1 LPVQRGLDPAYPALS
16 WGLNA
21 SAQAPVD
28 QAGLWRTIA
37 GAVFE
42 TPSAKGSILCFR
54 RDYPAE
60 HLMQHPKQTT
70 RSVLLA
76 FQEQG
81 LVTIVLS
88 QRMGAQNRILAGC
101 GWREGAG
108 IDTSGRKMIP
118 NFNKP
123 AGFDCIVTV
132 GDSAEE
138 GGYVL
143 IDPAQ
148 DGKSLTLFI
157 QSPITAENDSP
168 RKATGYNLTL
178 GKEDRTFA
186 LTRIDSKACQSFK
199 AVTE

>member
-1 LPVQRGLDPAYPALS
+1 MCGHNRCSYSCQVGGAKRSALS
-16 WGLNA
+16 TDLGLGGRS
-21 SAQAPVD
+21 SAFDATT
-28 QAGLWRTIA
+28 L
-37 GAVFE
+37 
-42 TPSAKGSILCFR
+42 PSISCSTRCMTTGSV
-54 RDYPAE
+54 
-60 HLMQHPKQTT
+60 M
-70 RSVLLA
+70 LA

-88 QRMGAQNRILAGC
+88 QRTGTQNRILAGC

-108 IDTSGRKMIP
+108 IDTSDRRMIP

>member
-1 LPVQRGLDPAYPALS
+1 LGTKVAELKDPLS
-16 WGLNA
+16 PL
-21 SAQAPVD
+21 
-28 QAGLWRTIA
+28 T
-37 GAVFE
+37 
-42 TPSAKGSILCFR
+42 SAKGSILCFR
-54 RDYPAE
+54 RDYTAG

-81 LVTIVLS
+81 LVTIVMS
-88 QRMGAQNRILAGC
+88 QRTGARNRILAGC

-108 IDTSGRKMIP
+108 IDTSDRKMIP
-118 NFNKP
+118 NFDKP

-168 RKATGYNLTL
+168 GKAKGYNLTL
-178 GKEDRTFA
+178 GREDRTFA
-186 LTRIDSKACQSFK
+186 LTRIGPKACQSFK

>member
-1 LPVQRGLDPAYPALS
+1 MVAADRSVALRLGCAAIVAAAIPAWSAELKDPLS
-16 WGLNA
+16 PL
-21 SAQAPVD
+21 
-28 QAGLWRTIA
+28 T
-37 GAVFE
+37 
-42 TPSAKGSILCFR
+42 SAKGSILCFR
-54 RDYPAE
+54 RDYFAG

-81 LVTIVLS
+81 LVTIVMS
-88 QRMGAQNRILAGC
+88 QRTGAQNRILAGC

-108 IDTSGRKMIP
+108 IDTSDRKMIP
-118 NFNKP
+118 NFDKP

-157 QSPITAENDSP
+157 QSPITAGNDSP
-168 RKATGYNLTL
+168 GEAKGYNLTL
-178 GKEDRTFA
+178 GREDRTFA
-186 LTRIDSKACQSFK
+186 LTRIGPKACQSFK

>member
-1 LPVQRGLDPAYPALS
+1 MVATDRLVALRLGCAIIIAAAIPATSAEHKDPLS
-16 WGLNA
+16 PLT
-21 SAQAPVD
+21 SA
-28 QAGLWRTIA
+28 R
-37 GAVFE
+37 
-42 TPSAKGSILCFR
+42 GSILCFR
-54 RDYPAE
+54 RDYSPE

-76 FQEQG
+76 FQDQG
-81 LVTIVLS
+81 LVTIVLN
-88 QRMGAQNRILAGC
+88 QRTGAQNRGC

-108 IDTSGRKMIP
+108 IDTSDRKMIP

-143 IDPAQ
+143 IDPAW

-157 QSPITAENDSP
+157 QSPITAENNSP
-168 RKATGYNLTL
+168 GKAKGYDLTL
-178 GKEDRTFA
+178 GMEDRTFA
-186 LTRIDSKACQSFK
+186 LTRIDSKACESFK
-199 AVTE
+199 AVKE

>member
-1 LPVQRGLDPAYPALS
+1 MPVQRGLDPAYPALS

-42 TPSAKGSILCFR
+42 TPSAKGSILRFR

-88 QRMGAQNRILAGC
+88 QRMGAQNRILVSYVRRQGL
-101 GWREGAG
+101 GRGA
-108 IDTSGRKMIP
+108 
-118 NFNKP
+118 
-123 AGFDCIVTV
+123 
-132 GDSAEE
+132 
-138 GGYVL
+138 
-143 IDPAQ
+143 
-148 DGKSLTLFI
+148 
-157 QSPITAENDSP
+157 
-168 RKATGYNLTL
+168 AT
-178 GKEDRTFA
+178 RA
-186 LTRIDSKACQSFK
+186 AR
-199 AVTE
+199 

>member
-1 LPVQRGLDPAYPALS
+1 VAADRSLAMRVGCAAMIAAAIPAWSAELKDPLSPLTPA
-16 WGLNA
+16 
-21 SAQAPVD
+21 
-28 QAGLWRTIA
+28 R
-37 GAVFE
+37 
-42 TPSAKGSILCFR
+42 GSILCFR
-54 RDYPAE
+54 RDYSPE

-76 FQEQG
+76 FQERG

-88 QRMGAQNRILAGC
+88 QRT
-101 GWREGAG
+101 G
-108 IDTSGRKMIP
+108 IDTSDRKMIP

-168 RKATGYNLTL
+168 GKAKGYNLTL
-178 GKEDRTFA
+178 GREDRSFA
-186 LTRIDSKACQSFK
+186 LTRIGPMACQSFK